1 MLRVLCNKGKLAI
14 IIPEESHKHE
24 HQGAKRPLVCCT
36 MVSPKEQ
43 PINVLLNI
51 ITKLLNGPSS

>member
-24 HQGAKRPLVCCT
+24 HQGGKETSGLLYNGEPQRVAHKRPT
-36 MVSPKEQ
+36 EHHH
-43 PINVLLNI
+43 
-51 ITKLLNGPSS
+51 